1 VHPAHTH
8 GRWLALTTCL
18 TLLAPAGR
26 AQAVSQEED
35 PELAAAAAAD
45 AAAAPAPP
53 PPGSWLAPLVAN
65 TPLASL
71 NPDMSL
77 ILDVTLGWFT
87 RAGHLRQG
95 GHAADENGFTLQG
108 LEWTASASVDP
119 YFRFD
124 LNFQIAHLHLEEAY
138 LTTLALPGGLQARA
152 GYMNAAFGREN
163 PKHLHTWHLVNPSLA
178 HTRFMSAEHLSG
190 LGAEVSWLTP
200 LPWYVLLLVQ
210 ALDTHGATAFRAA
223 SFGAV
228 ELTDSGELDGPE
240 DFLYL
245 ARLETFVPFGDD
257 WSLYL
262 GGSAAFGQSAY
273 APDNRVD
280 LWGADVY
287 LKWRPL
293 GSGPD
298 SLAVAL
304 TLEYFLRDT
313 QVPGDSVRDHGGY
326 VQVDAQV
333 DKRWLV
339 SLRAENL
346 DGLWGASPDPTRLGG
361 WQWRGSAALTFLP
374 THFSK
379 LRLQLDAGHAQELTG
394 AAWGFTL
401 QVEVSAGSHGAH
413 AF

>member
-1 VHPAHTH
+1 MRTPWT
-8 GRWLALTTCL
+8 LALAACL
-18 TLLAPAGR
+18 SLAAPLAR
-26 AQAVSQEED
+26 AQAETTEID
-35 PELAAAAAAD
+35 PDLAAAAAAD
-45 AAAAPAPP
+45 ERLRSERPEAA
-53 PPGSWLAPLVAN
+53 GNWLAPLVAN
-65 TPLASL
+65 TPLAQL

-77 ILDVTLGWFT
+77 ILDVSLGWFS
-87 RAGHLRQG
+87 RDDRVRQG
-95 GHAADENGFTLQG
+95 GHAPDENGFTLQG

-138 LTTLALPGGLQARA
+138 LTTLALPWGLQARA
-152 GYMNAAFGREN
+152 GTMNASFGREN
-163 PKHLHTWHLVNPSLA
+163 PRHLHTWHFVNPSLA
-178 HTRFMSAEHLSG
+178 HTRFMSEEHFSG
-190 LGAEVSWLTP
+190 LGAELSWLTP
-200 LPWYVLLLVQ
+200 LPWYVLVVLQ
-210 ALDTHGATAFRAA
+210 ALDTHGSTAFRSS
-223 SFGAV
+223 SFGRV
-228 ELTDSGELDGPE
+228 ELNQSGKLDGPE

-262 GGSAAFGQSAY
+262 GGSAAFGQSPY
-273 APDNRVD
+273 APDDRVD
-280 LWGADVY
+280 LWGADLY

-326 VQVDAQV
+326 LQLDAQV
-333 DKRWLV
+333 DKRWV
-339 SLRAENL
+339 VNLRAENL
-346 DGLWGASPDPTRLGG
+346 GGLRGVSPEPDRLGS
-361 WQWRGSAALTFLP
+361 WAWRASAAVTFLP

-379 LRLQLDAGHAQELTG
+379 LRLQYDAGHAQGRPG
-394 AAWGFTL
+394 AAHALVF
-401 QVEVSAGSHGAH
+401 QIEVSAGEHGAH